1 MCYSLQHNQRR
12 SLQKPIIHSR
22 FRKVHTLL
30 CGGDA
35 LDFNSKYPNRNRTHK
50 AEIPTTSP
58 NRAVCQSRGDAW
70 AADVELRLSGC
81 IDFVAAEAEYYR
93 QCRQNFYRNR
103 SKPIKSK
110 SDKKKAGRHKG
121 RSLKSIRAWCILSP
135 SQQVFFTDMANSILS
150 DA

>member
-58 NRAVCQSRGDAW
+58 NRAVCKSRGDAW
-70 AADVELRLSGC
+70 AAEVKSWCTE
-81 IDFVAAEAEYYR
+81 FVAAEAEYCR

-110 SDKKKAGRHKG
+110 SDKKKAGRQRG
-121 RSLKSIRAWCILSP
+121 RSLKSIRSWCILSL
-135 SQQVFFTDMANSILS
+135 SQQVFFTDMADSILS